1 MGGFSV
7 SLRTMIKYIIVLLG
21 IAAFAGA
28 YYLTGSWKLS
38 LGILAVLVV
47 YLAWMIGVEL
57 RHSKEN
63 TERTQ
68 QRMKKEHTESTK
80 DNPTLR

>member
-7 SLRTMIKYIIVLLG
+7 SLRTMKKYIIVLLG
-21 IAAFAGA
+21 IAAFAGV
-28 YYLTGSWKLS
+28 YYLTGSWKWS
-38 LGILAVLVV
+38 LIILAVSGV
-47 YLAWMIGVEL
+47 YLAWVIGVEL
-57 RHSKEN
+57 KHSKEN

-68 QRMKKEHTESTK
+68 QRMKKEHIESTK

>member
-1 MGGFSV
+1 M
-7 SLRTMIKYIIVLLG
+7 TMKKYIVLLLSV
-21 IAAFAGA
+21 AVFAGA

-38 LGILAVLVV
+38 LGILAVLLA
-47 YLAWMIGVEL
+47 YLAWVIGVEL
-57 RHSKEN
+57 KHSKEN